1 MRRNNLDIYS
11 DILNISAH
19 GVKKTQ
25 IVYGANLNF
34 NIAKKH
40 IDALMERG
48 FIEENAKFY
57 FTTERGKHFM
67 EDYRQLKSMAVEVN
81 LI

>member
-11 DILNISAH
+11 EILNLSEYGA
-19 GVKKTQ
+19 KKTQ
-25 IVYGANLNF
+25 IVYRANLNF

-48 FIEENAKFY
+48 FVEKNARLY
-57 FTTERGKHFM
+57 FTTERGKKFV
-67 EDYRQLKSMAVEVN
+67 ENYRQIKSMVTER
-81 LI
+81 

>member
-11 DILNISAH
+11 EILNVSEH
-19 GVKKTQ
+19 GAKKTQ
-25 IVYGANLNF
+25 IVYRANLNF

-48 FIEENAKFY
+48 FVEKNARLY
-57 FTTERGKHFM
+57 FTTERGKNFV
-67 EDYRQLKSMAVEVN
+67 DNYRQIKSMVTER
-81 LI
+81 

>member
-11 DILNISAH
+11 EILNLSEH
-19 GVKKTQ
+19 GAKKTQ
-25 IVYGANLNF
+25 IVYRANLNF

-48 FIEENAKFY
+48 FVEKNARLY
-57 FTTERGKHFM
+57 FTTERGKKFV
-67 EDYRQLKSMAVEVN
+67 ENYRQIKSMVSER
-81 LI
+81 